1 MANLRLAIVQSATE
15 RDSGTITELRQF
27 LPDSDCFVIG
37 RGPTADFCPAL
48 AGRLISLHHATVIK
62 RPEGGWLVFDGLVNP
77 DGDRLGPTSTNGLFV
92 NGRPTNGQAA
102 LLARSGDTVSLV
114 SPQVVGLTVAVI
126 AVDSIVK
133 AAITQAAIA
142 ELDEP
147 DEQASKP
154 YEDTLTPA
162 EYAPSEQRSDIAE
175 IKAELASIK
184 AKVDS
189 LATTVCSVE
198 SVNAEQDMGLKVV
211 RRVSVI
217 LGCLLVISLIAAAA
231 DPAKRE
237 RLVDTAVGL
246 AVSATLAGA
255 GLMVADGKL
264 VSGKLDPGKLIKP
277 KDED

>member
-1 MANLRLAIVQSATE
+1 M
-15 RDSGTITELRQF
+15 
-27 LPDSDCFVIG
+27 
-37 RGPTADFCPAL
+37 
-48 AGRLISLHHATVIK
+48 
-62 RPEGGWLVFDGLVNP
+62 
-77 DGDRLGPTSTNGLFV
+77 
-92 NGRPTNGQAA
+92 
-102 LLARSGDTVSLV
+102 
-114 SPQVVGLTVAVI
+114 GLTVAVI
-126 AVDSIVK
+126 AVDSIVN
-133 AAITQAAIA
+133 AVMTQAAIA

-264 VSGKLDPGKLIKP
+264 IKP
-277 KDED
+277 KGDD